1 MKTFSL
7 SFTPLFGQIL
17 LAHEVTELYLHT
29 KGKKTFNTTNVSFH
43 WTADIFFFFFSLREN
58 DTVIFQI

>member
-1 MKTFSL
+1 MKSIKVFLIYLPTRDIMTTFSL

-29 KGKKTFNTTNVSFH
+29 KGKKKN
-43 WTADIFFFFFSLREN
+43 I
-58 DTVIFQI
+58 